1 VTSFGDISTNDN
13 SSTTLI
19 SIIRLQSL
27 VQFSSSTNPTYDNV
41 PTAYWSVLEAFT
53 GIFCVCMPAL
63 RRLLAYVSPYC
74 FGSTKNDSK
83 YEQYN
88 TPNKLSNGL
97 PRSSRAG
104 VRHSVTGGKN
114 SGITKTIDTQVET
127 RVKEDDEIEL
137 VQFQGSGRS

>member
-1 VTSFGDISTNDN
+1 VLTVGIT
-13 SSTTLI
+13 STTLI
-19 SIIRLQSL
+19 SVIRLQSL

-74 FGSTKNDSK
+74 FGTTKNDSK

-88 TPNKLSNGL
+88 TPNKVSNGM
-97 PRSSRAG
+97 PRNSRAG
-104 VRHSVTGGKN
+104 MRSGISGGKN
-114 SGITKTIDTQVET
+114 SGITKTIDTQIET

-137 VQFQGSGRS
+137 VQFQNTQRS